1 MDRHS
6 EREPGKL
13 GEDLRAFLQAEGADD
28 AARSERALGGVFAA
42 LPAVEP
48 RADFAARVM
57 ALIEAAPRRVARDL
71 RPAFRYPLAAA
82 LVLVGLAAFYLLPAM
97 VLLSTRVEA
106 GSLWR
111 AANGFWVASFERLA
125 SLSWVFQLCSQL
137 LEAAFEIAA
146 SPPFLLFALG
156 SAAVASVL
164 SRWMWLLLAPSRRS
178 SDAAFR

>member
-1 MDRHS
+1 MDRLG
-6 EREPGKL
+6 EREAGSL
-13 GEDLRAFLQAEGADD
+13 GEDLRLFLQAEAAEDV
-28 AARSERALGGVFAA
+28 ARSERVLGGILAA
-42 LPAVEP
+42 LPAASP
-48 RADFAARVM
+48 RPDFADRVM

-71 RPAFRYPLAAA
+71 KPAFRYPLAAA
-82 LVLVGLAAFYLLPAM
+82 LALVGLAVFYLLPAV
-97 VLLSTRVEA
+97 VLLSARVEA

-125 SLSWVFQLCSQL
+125 SLSWVFQLCRQL
-137 LEAAFEIAA
+137 LEAVFEIAA
-146 SPPFLLFALG
+146 SPPFLFFALG